1 MIYKLLNENLQNII
15 DKKIQTNCKLYFN
28 YVLNELKYENLYK
41 NIYQNKSRL
50 LSIYLTKFNNIKLLF
65 YIQELDE
72 DTIEYQ
78 IYFIYKHIS
87 KSYTTKNYDDFM
99 KKKLL
104 IIKNIYN
111 MKILFSIS
119 L

>member
-1 MIYKLLNENLQNII
+1 MLYKSLNENIQNII
-15 DKKIQTNCKLYFN
+15 DKKIRETCKLYFMC
-28 YVLNELKYENLYK
+28 VLNELKYKNLYK
-41 NIYQNKSRL
+41 NIYLNKSRL
-50 LSIYLTKFNNIKLLF
+50 LSIYLIKFNNIKLVF
-65 YIQELDE
+65 YTEKLEE

-87 KSYTTKNYDDFM
+87 KNYITKNYNDFM

-111 MKILFSIS
+111 MKILFLTS